1 MRWFNML
8 EIKQLNVSFGK
19 KTLFKDAS
27 FCAECGH
34 LTVIKGR
41 SGSGKSTFLKSFQFA
56 YDCIYLYEGERIDTL
71 DEENKQ
77 KFIYNHL
84 ANVHQIP
91 LFIEGMTIGS
101 HIKQLEKLGCKRIPD
116 YEEQLG
122 IKPLENKYP
131 KSLSGGEKTRAAVY
145 LALIRQ
151 PEILILDEPTAA
163 LDAGYAQTMIHI
175 LKEYADKGH
184 YVISA
189 SHDSRMIQAA
199 DTLYK
204 VEGALIIDR
213 DLSKEKNLIKAP
225 ILKDKNM
232 DIRFSHRTFRT
243 VMNIL
248 IAFTMI
254 ICAYSYNIY
263 GTYSASYEDKIN
275 SVASRD
281 LVVYKEKYKN
291 DYYTYYSG
299 KTPLS
304 QQDYNKIKSVSHIE
318 RLTWRYDVHYSTFSE
333 WTDDMNGATENNYDQ
348 ISLSDGHMNGSS
360 SIFMLQTYDSRDDYT
375 NITIKHADNKG
386 VYLSSEKMEA
396 FLEENNLRLEDIN
409 IKKLKIGLW
418 VPIPV
423 YNASGI
429 SQMGTSSDG
438 DEWVDINTPCVKLV
452 YMNLPVRGILKPG
465 SAISTN
471 SVGTGNPYVYI
482 PRDCIAP
489 HMETFKAKESVVVY
503 SIEDPHSEK
512 GCVTFE
518 NVLPSK
524 YTTNDVTD
532 IIMKTP
538 WRPDAYTL
546 RVDNLKNIN
555 QVKNELERLG
565 FRVEGAFVDNDAIN
579 SLINNNQ
586 KVLIEF
592 IAVVFIL
599 LYGFYFYL
607 KYLILRE
614 EKQTRDYL
622 YNMGLTTKRIDHSF
636 YRTYLKNALILGTFV
651 WILLEVIMIF
661 TIKMMIIPLIM
672 PITKIHIA
680 LFYTSSFVIE
690 FFIPVSI
697 QKMISKHNIR

>member
-1 MRWFNML
+1 ML

-41 SGSGKSTFLKSFQFA
+41 SGSGKSTFLKAFQFA

-145 LALIRQ
+145 LALMRQ

-163 LDAGYAQTMIHI
+163 LDAGYAQIMINI

-189 SHDSRMIQAA
+189 SHDSRMIHAA

-299 KTPLS
+299 ETPLS

-318 RLTWRYDVHYSTFSE
+318 RLTWR
-333 WTDDMNGATENNYDQ
+333 
-348 ISLSDGHMNGSS
+348 
-360 SIFMLQTYDSRDDYT
+360 
-375 NITIKHADNKG
+375 
-386 VYLSSEKMEA
+386 
-396 FLEENNLRLEDIN
+396 
-409 IKKLKIGLW
+409 
-418 VPIPV
+418 
-423 YNASGI
+423 
-429 SQMGTSSDG
+429 
-438 DEWVDINTPCVKLV
+438 
-452 YMNLPVRGILKPG
+452 
-465 SAISTN
+465 
-471 SVGTGNPYVYI
+471 
-482 PRDCIAP
+482 
-489 HMETFKAKESVVVY
+489 
-503 SIEDPHSEK
+503 
-512 GCVTFE
+512 
-518 NVLPSK
+518 
-524 YTTNDVTD
+524 
-532 IIMKTP
+532 
-538 WRPDAYTL
+538 
-546 RVDNLKNIN
+546 
-555 QVKNELERLG
+555 
-565 FRVEGAFVDNDAIN
+565 
-579 SLINNNQ
+579 
-586 KVLIEF
+586 
-592 IAVVFIL
+592 
-599 LYGFYFYL
+599 
-607 KYLILRE
+607 
-614 EKQTRDYL
+614 
-622 YNMGLTTKRIDHSF
+622 
-636 YRTYLKNALILGTFV
+636 
-651 WILLEVIMIF
+651 
-661 TIKMMIIPLIM
+661 
-672 PITKIHIA
+672 
-680 LFYTSSFVIE
+680 
-690 FFIPVSI
+690 
-697 QKMISKHNIR
+697 

>member
-1 MRWFNML
+1 ML
-8 EIKQLNVSFGK
+8 EIKHLNVSFGK
-19 KTLFKDAS
+19 KIIFKDAS

-41 SGSGKSTFLKSFQFA
+41 SGSGKSTFLKAFQFA
-56 YDCIYLYEGERIDTL
+56 YDCIYLYEGERLDTL

-77 KFIYNHL
+77 KFIHDHL

-91 LFIEGMTIGS
+91 LFIEGMTIGE
-101 HIKQLEKLGCKRIPD
+101 HIKQLEKSGCTRIND
-116 YEEQLG
+116 CEAQLG
-122 IKPLENKYP
+122 IKSLENKYP
-131 KSLSGGEKTRAAVY
+131 KSLSGGEKTRAAIY
-145 LALIRQ
+145 LALMRQ

-163 LDAGYAQTMIHI
+163 LDVGYAHTMINI
-175 LKEYADKGH
+175 LKEYADEGH

-189 SHDSRMIQAA
+189 SHDNKMIQAA

-204 VEGALIIDR
+204 VDGTLTIDR
-213 DLSKEKNLIKAP
+213 DISKKKKLIKAP
-225 ILKDKNM
+225 IMKDRNVE
-232 DIRFSHRTFRT
+232 IRFSHRTFRT
-243 VMNIL
+243 IMNIL
-248 IAFTMI
+248 VAFTMI

-281 LVVYKEKYKN
+281 LIVYKEKYKN

-299 KTPLS
+299 ETPLS
-304 QQDYNKIKSVSHIE
+304 QEDYNKIKSVSHIE
-318 RLTWRYDVHYSTFSE
+318 RLTWRYDVSYSTFSE
-333 WTDDMNGATENNYDQ
+333 WMDDMNGATKKNYDKM
-348 ISLSDGHMNGSS
+348 SMSDGHINGRS
-360 SIFMLQTYDSRDDYT
+360 SIYMLQTYDSRDDYT
-375 NITIKHADNKG
+375 NMTIKHANNKG
-386 VYLSSEKMEA
+386 VYLSYEKMES
-396 FLEENNLRLEDIN
+396 FLEENHLKLDDID

-429 SQMGTSSDG
+429 SQMGTSTDG
-438 DEWVDINTPCVKLV
+438 DDFIDINTPCVKLV
-452 YMNLPVRGILKPG
+452 YMNLPVRGILKSG

-471 SVGTGNPYVYI
+471 NVGTGDAYVYI
-482 PRDCIAP
+482 PRNCIAS
-489 HMETFKAKESVVVY
+489 HIKAFKTKESVVVY
-503 SIEDPHSEK
+503 NIDDPHTEK
-512 GCVTFE
+512 GYVTFE
-518 NVLPSK
+518 NVLPAN
-524 YTTNDVTD
+524 YTMNDVTD
-532 IIMKTP
+532 VIMKTP

-546 RVDNLKNIN
+546 RVDGLKNIN
-555 QVKNELERLG
+555 KVKNELEKLG
-565 FRVEGAFVDNDAIN
+565 FKVEGAFVDNDAIN

-622 YNMGLTTKRIDHSF
+622 YNMGFTTKRIDHSF

-651 WILLEVIMIF
+651 WILLEVIMVF

-680 LFYTSSFVIE
+680 LFYASSFIIE
-690 FFIPVSI
+690 FFIPIFI
-697 QKMISKHNIR
+697 QKMISKRNIH